1 MGEGTTVVALIVMG
15 AALGILALIA
25 LVAVALHWMGDP
37 DARGMFLAAGL
48 IACILAAA
56 AVTGMWP

>member
-15 AALGILALIA
+15 AALGILCLMAIIGLI
-25 LVAVALHWMGDP
+25 LHVIGDP
-37 DARGMFLAAGL
+37 DAHGMFLATIL
-48 IACILAAA
+48 VACILAAA